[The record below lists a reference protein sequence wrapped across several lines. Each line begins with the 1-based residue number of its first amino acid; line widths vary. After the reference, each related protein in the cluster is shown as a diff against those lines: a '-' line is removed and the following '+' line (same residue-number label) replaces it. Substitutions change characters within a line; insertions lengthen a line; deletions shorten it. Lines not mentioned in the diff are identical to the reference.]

1 MPATLPSVT
10 PAAGDPGGPLPPP
23 PGGAAKRRGVDPRVV
38 IGFAL
43 SAALLVWALWGVDL
57 REIARQLRAADPWLL
72 AASAAAGTVV
82 FLLRAARWQLILAPA
97 TGGRPPIGPLWRATA
112 VGGMVTNVIPA
123 RVGEVARAYA
133 LTREL
138 PQIPFSAALA
148 SIAVDRVFD
157 AIVIFLLT
165 FLAMLDPAFPRG
177 AEIAGRPA
185 AALLAGWGAAALVVL
200 ATGLYVVALFPE
212 RWSALAGRLAG
223 RVSPRAGA
231 TVERIVLA
239 FASGLAVLKH
249 PGRFAAVLAWTLAH
263 WLVNAFAFWLAFA
276 AVGGRAPA
284 TAMLFVQGILA
295 IGVALPAAPGFF
307 GAFEKFGE
315 IGLGV
320 YGVSKAQAV
329 TWAVGYHLLSFVP
342 ITVIGAVYAARLK
355 LRLGDLSKTR

>member
-1 MPATLPSVT
+1 M
-10 PAAGDPGGPLPPP
+10 G
-23 PGGAAKRRGVDPRVV
+23 RRVDGRVAV
-38 IGFAL
+38 GFVL

-57 REIARQLRAADPWLL
+57 REVARALGAANPWLL
-72 AASAAAGTVV
+72 LASAVAGTSV

-97 TGGRPPIGPLWRATA
+97 AGARPPFGPLWRAIA

-138 PQIPFSAALA
+138 PAIPFSAALA

-165 FLAMLDPAFPRG
+165 FAAMLDPAFPRG

-185 AALLAGWGAAALVVL
+185 TALLAGSGAVALVVL
-200 ATGLYVVALFPE
+200 AVGLYAVALFPE
-212 RWSALAGRLAG
+212 RWGALAGRLVG
-223 RVSPRAGA
+223 RVRPRWAPA
-231 TVERIVLA
+231 AERIVLA
-239 FASGLAVLKH
+239 FASGLAVLRH
-249 PGRFAAVLAWTLAH
+249 PGRFAAVFAWTLAH
-263 WLVNAFAFWLAFA
+263 WLVNAFAFWLAFV

-284 TAMLFVQGILA
+284 TAMLFVQGVLA

-329 TWAVGYHLLSFVP
+329 TWAMGYHLLSFVP
-342 ITVIGAVYAARLK
+342 ITVIGAVYASRLK
-355 LRLGDLSKTR
+355 LRLGDLKSAR